1 MAEVTVCVPAYRAA
15 AFIHHTLASI
25 QAQSFEDFEVLVGV
39 EPADAHGT
47 LTACEPI
54 LADRRFQLIV
64 NDHVLGYAG
73 NVRALLRRVR
83 TPLFA
88 VLPHDDAWHPD
99 FLERL
104 CHALSSRPDAIGAY
118 PDLFCFAPDGVGAG
132 VVSPVID
139 GWGLPERIMS
149 WLVNGASGNAW
160 HALTRAAA
168 LGRAFP
174 RNRHRDFAVECE
186 WVLHLLGEGPLV
198 HVGQPLYL
206 KRQPSSASP
215 NSVSTAWVTNDQGLP
230 AAIDH
235 HRRRLMAL
243 LPQDLPSDQR
253 QAATAALEAAILRR
267 RMEFADGRWG
277 LTGDQLATAD
287 ALLNRA
293 LPSGSDRG
301 GAMRANVRWALSRH
315 WDALGDA
322 GAAERHARDGLRDA
336 PNHPELSIQL
346 GWLLLARDAVTDAL
360 RVGLQTSRLHPD
372 DPHVRLLLE
381 SCEERLLQQL
391 QPIRPAREPRS
402 SVTERPVASTS
413 FATAGSTGGV
423 TLAHRMRHPRAARVD
438 AAESRAMHAESDA
451 ESLAAQLDACGQA
464 RASRDASLTEAEVR
478 IAILAS
484 ALLGRRRWWNPLGR
498 WFQRGRWL
506 LVRAGAPNPL
516 FDAFWYRTA
525 YPDVPRSWLRA
536 WMHWRRVGWR
546 NGRMPNP
553 IFDTD
558 WYLTTNPDVKASRSD
573 PLAHYFL
580 HGSRE
585 CRDPSP
591 GFDAAAYLDRYED
604 VRAAGMEPLLHYL
617 RHGIAEGRTA
627 RPGLRHA

>member
-1 MAEVTVCVPAYRAA
+1 MTEVTVCVPAYRAE

-25 QAQSFEDFEVLVGV
+25 QAQSFEDFKVLVGV
-39 EPADAHGT
+39 EPADAQGT
-47 LTACEPI
+47 IAACEPI
-54 LADRRFQLIV
+54 LADHRFQLTV
-64 NDHVLGYAG
+64 NDRVLGYAG

-104 CHALSSRPDAIGAY
+104 RQALSSRPDAIGAY

-132 VVSPVID
+132 VVSPVVD
-139 GWGLPERIMS
+139 DSELPQRIMS

-168 LGRAFP
+168 LGKAFP
-174 RNRHRDFAVECE
+174 RNRHSDFAVECE
-186 WVLHLLGEGPLV
+186 WVLHLLGVGPLV
-198 HVGQPLYL
+198 HFGEPLYL
-206 KRQPSSASP
+206 KRQPSLASP
-215 NSVSTAWVTNDQGLP
+215 NSVSTAWVRNGQGLP

-235 HRRRLMAL
+235 HRRRLIQL
-243 LPQDLPSDQR
+243 LPQDTPSNQR
-253 QAATAALEAAILRR
+253 EAATAALEAAILRR

-277 LTGDQLATAD
+277 LTGTQLATAD

-293 LPSGSDRG
+293 LPPASDME

-322 GAAERHARDGLRDA
+322 GAAEGHARDGLLDV

-346 GWLLLARDAVTDAL
+346 AWLLLARDEVNDAL
-360 RVGLQTSRLHPD
+360 QVGLQTSRVHPD

-381 SCEERLLQQL
+381 SCEERLLHQL
-391 QPIRPAREPRS
+391 QPTSPAREPRS
-402 SVTERPVASTS
+402 SVLERPVTSAS
-413 FATAGSTGGV
+413 FAMANCTGGV
-423 TLAHRMRHPRAARVD
+423 TLAHRMQHPGAARID
-438 AAESRAMHAESDA
+438 AAESRAVRAESNA
-451 ESLAAQLDACGQA
+451 ESLAAQLDGAERA
-464 RASRDASLTEAEVR
+464 RASRDASLAEAEVR

-484 ALLGRRRWWNPLGR
+484 ALLGRRRWSGPLGR
-498 WFQRGRWL
+498 WSRRGRWF

-516 FDAFWYRTA
+516 FDAFWYRA
-525 YPDVPRSWLRA
+525 SYPDVPRSWLRA
-536 WMHWRRVGWR
+536 WIHWRRVGWR
-546 NGRMPNP
+546 NRRMPNP
-553 IFDTD
+553 LFDTD

-585 CRDPSP
+585 GRDPSP
-591 GFDAAAYLDRYED
+591 GFDAAAYPDRYED

-627 RPGLRHA
+627 RPRLRHA